1 MSPDPARWGGWGKPP
16 STGNGSPAPDGED
29 DEDEAKVEGGDEE
42 VVGGPIMV
50 RNRSFDSLQSIE
62 ERGEGQGGEQVLSP
76 ENLESGEEK
85 EGEAGGEGEG
95 EREPEGGGGV
105 EENVTSAPDE
115 ATVVEISPRMQ
126 EGDRRSRS
134 PRARA
139 GAPSAV
145 LFALTVGEKYTP
157 ATPPVPRAPQVCS
170 PATLDPKPRGLGVLA
185 LISEFFRQNPKLC
198 AFSFGPKPYTL
209 NPKP

>member
-16 STGNGSPAPDGED
+16 STGNGSPAPGGED
-29 DEDEAKVEGGDEE
+29 DEDKAKVEGGDEE

-50 RNRSFDSLQSIE
+50 RNSSFDSLQSIE

-85 EGEAGGEGEG
+85 EGEAGGD
-95 EREPEGGGGV
+95 V
-105 EENVTSAPDE
+105 NSAPDE
-115 ATVVEISPRMQ
+115 ATAVEISPRTQ
-126 EGDRRSRS
+126 GGDRCSRS

-157 ATPPVPRAPQVCS
+157 ATPPVPRAPQVYS

-185 LISEFFRQNPKLC
+185 L
-198 AFSFGPKPYTL
+198 T
-209 NPKP
+209 